1 MKMYVQITFYRH
13 IYCRCLKQYSV
24 NTAIKIYKKK
34 SQKMANTS
42 DNVSFSSLLHIIL
55 TNISVQ
61 SVLHKDD
68 LLGSLLNLI
77 ISFVSE
83 KEDDLHLSLNFDPT
97 VFKACFEDFSE
108 LVLVGRKWSSGRKLK
123 AGLVWRVT
131 DCSLQT

>member
-1 MKMYVQITFYRH
+1 M
-13 IYCRCLKQYSV
+13 
-24 NTAIKIYKKK
+24 
-34 SQKMANTS
+34 QKEASEMENTS
-42 DNVSFSSLLHIIL
+42 DNVLFSSLLYIIL

-61 SVLHKDD
+61 SVLDKDNFI
-68 LLGSLLNLI
+68 GSLLNLI

-83 KEDDLHLSLNFDPT
+83 KEDDLHLSLNLDPT
-97 VFKACFEDFSE
+97 VFKSCFEDFSE